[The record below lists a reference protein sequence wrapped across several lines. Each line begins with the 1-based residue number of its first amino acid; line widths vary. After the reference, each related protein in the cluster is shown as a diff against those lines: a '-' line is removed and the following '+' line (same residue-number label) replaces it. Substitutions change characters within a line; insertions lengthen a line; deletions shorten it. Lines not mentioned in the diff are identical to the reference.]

1 MGLFNILDSIG
12 RDVERVIQ
20 RDVEFATL
28 HEQTQRS
35 IIEDIRN
42 LGREGLDENAIRD
55 FVKKK
60 YNVDLTPDLIKRI
73 KEDFS
78 VPGRDVK
85 GLLKKIG
92 IGAGIAGGLGLG
104 YLLSRRGGGGTGSP
118 SSLDQASSLSG
129 GSPSSLQG
137 GGELPSSPS
146 PQPSSSLPGGGA
158 TSRGFL
164 GLPWWVWLFIVII
177 VMGIIGYLVYRH
189 YKKRKSGSGG
199 TQ

>member
-1 MGLFNILDSIG
+1 MGLFDIFDSIG
-12 RDVERVIQ
+12 RDVESVLQ
-20 RDVEFATL
+20 SDAEDFARL
-28 HEQTQRS
+28 DEQTQRS

-42 LGREGLDENAIRD
+42 LDREGLDENAIRD

-60 YNVDLTPDLIKRI
+60 YNVDLTPDFIKRI

-92 IGAGIAGGLGLG
+92 IGAGIAGGVGLG

-118 SSLDQASSLSG
+118 SMDQGSSLLG

-177 VMGIIGYLVYRH
+177 VMGIIGYLVYRNH
-189 YKKRKSGSGG
+189 KKRKSGSG
-199 TQ
+199 TK

>member
-1 MGLFNILDSIG
+1 VGLFNILDSIG

-55 FVKKK
+55 FIKKK

-104 YLLSRRGGGGTGSP
+104 YVLSRTGGGGTGSP
-118 SSLDQASSLSG
+118 SMDQGSSLLG
-129 GSPSSLQG
+129 GSASLQG
-137 GGELPSSPS
+137 GGELPSSSS
-146 PQPSSSLPGGGA
+146 PQSSILPGGGP